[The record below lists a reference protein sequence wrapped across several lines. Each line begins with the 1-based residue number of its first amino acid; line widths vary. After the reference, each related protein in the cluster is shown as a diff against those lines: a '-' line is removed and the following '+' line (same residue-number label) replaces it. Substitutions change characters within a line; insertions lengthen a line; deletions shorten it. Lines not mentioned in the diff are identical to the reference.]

1 MTACAIVNA
10 VESFEVKPF
19 KIVLAGGG
27 SKNIYIV
34 DKIREISGISVSV
47 MEDFGFNSQYVE
59 AEAFAYLAIRSLRGL
74 PITFPKTTGVYMP
87 MSGGKIYNPS

>member
-1 MTACAIVNA
+1 
-10 VESFEVKPF
+10 
-19 KIVLAGGG
+19 
-27 SKNIYIV
+27 
-34 DKIREISGISVSV
+34 

-74 PITFPKTTGVYMP
+74 PITFPKTTGINVP